1 MTFLVLKPH
10 VSFGLVGGHAVFLDL
25 RQDRYLALDI
35 ATEAA
40 FARLRSASAPVMPDG
55 EDGERLLSTGL
66 FRSAESVDRLSA
78 ASVLI
83 PDHSLLT
90 GLPSQAFRLTAS
102 FKAWANVARARK
114 RLRTL
119 PLIELV
125 GRVRQTRGSAEA
137 AGTLDDAEKEAAA
150 YLAARALV
158 PVDRSC
164 LLDCLGLVDWLG
176 ARARHVSLVFG
187 VRMDPFGAHCWLQT
201 ERAILTDAPDTVRNF
216 VPVLVV

>member
-1 MTFLVLKPH
+1 
-10 VSFGLVGGHAVFLDL
+10 
-25 RQDRYLALDI
+25 
-35 ATEAA
+35 
-40 FARLRSASAPVMPDG
+40 MPEG
-55 EDGERLLSTGL
+55 EDGERLLRTGL
-66 FRSAESVDRLSA
+66 FRRAESVDRLSA

-83 PDHSLLT
+83 PDRSLLT
-90 GLPSQAFRLTAS
+90 ELPSRDFGFVS
-102 FKAWANVARARK
+102 SVKAWANVARARK
-114 RLRTL
+114 RLRKV

-125 GRVRQTRGSAEA
+125 GRVRQARGSADA

-176 ARARHVSLVFG
+176 DRARHVRLVFG